1 MAMGFKIV
9 VLMLFSVLIGCFVRD
24 SHQLD
29 PAMSQKTRLKFGSK
43 TPYRRRE
50 IAFEGPKNC
59 EPLHIN
65 MVLRHGTRFP
75 SKKDV
80 GKVDKML
87 KVVNEAFN
95 SSTHMQ
101 KRIGDLRFP
110 WKNPFSHSHDKLLAP
125 SGEQEMY
132 YIAKEMLK
140 RFPSLL
146 SLPYHPQDFDFISTG
161 TSRTTQ
167 SAMAFAYGLF
177 EGRGRLGS
185 ALFQPVAVQSR
196 DINNDPLLRFF
207 DQCPKYTTEV
217 VENKTAFV
225 EFKTFKHGEEMKA
238 VLQKVLRK
246 MGISSDV
253 ISEESLVGMYVAC
266 IFEVTIYGR
275 EDTWCQLFDHEDLL
289 VLEYLFD
296 LKHYWKRGY
305 GYPINYK
312 IGCPLLENIISSLK
326 NATDPTSV
334 EKKYGTFM
342 FAHAETL
349 QPLYALLGL
358 FKDHDDLRAD
368 NFFKQLERKYRTSF
382 IVPFG
387 ANIAFVMY
395 KCSERGVNSSKESEG
410 FNPWPF
416 IVQVFVNEELIGLPC
431 CAEQTE
437 CPLETIL
444 QCFDSKPNISC
455 NLSSLCG
462 LESGSPEK
470 SHTEL

>member
-1 MAMGFKIV
+1 MV
-9 VLMLFSVLIGCFVRD
+9 VLVLFSVVIGSFLRD
-24 SHQLD
+24 SHQLQ
-29 PAMSQKTRLKFGSK
+29 PSLFEKTRVKFGSK
-43 TPYRRRE
+43 TPYRKRE
-50 IAFEGPKNC
+50 IAFERPKNC
-59 EPLHIN
+59 EPLHIS

-80 GKVDKML
+80 GKIDKML
-87 KVVNEAFN
+87 KVVHEAFN
-95 SSTHMQ
+95 SSTYKQ
-101 KRIGDLRFP
+101 KHIGDLRFP

-140 RFPSLL
+140 RFPRLL
-146 SLPYHPQDFDFISTG
+146 SLPYQPQDFDFISTG
-161 TSRTTQ
+161 TSRTTR

-177 EGRGRLGS
+177 EGRGRLGPG
-185 ALFQPVAVQSR
+185 LFQPVAVQSR

-207 DQCPKYTTEV
+207 DLCPKYVTEV
-217 VENKTAFV
+217 AENKTALP
-225 EFKTFKHGEEMKA
+225 EFKTFKHGKEMKA
-238 VLQKVLRK
+238 VLQKVLSK
-246 MGISSDV
+246 IDIPSGD

-266 IFEVTIYGR
+266 IFEVNIYGR
-275 EDTWCQLFDHEDLL
+275 ENTWCQLFDDEDLL

-305 GYPINYK
+305 GYPISYM

-326 NATDPTSV
+326 NATDPTSE

-358 FKDHDDLRAD
+358 FKDREDLRAD
-368 NFFKQLERKYRTSF
+368 NFLKQLERKYRTSY

-387 ANIAFVMY
+387 ANIAFVLY
-395 KCSERGVNSSKESEG
+395 KCSERQANSSKESEG
-410 FNPWPF
+410 LYPWPF
-416 IVQVFVNEELIGLPC
+416 ILQVFVNEELVGLPC
-431 CAEQTE
+431 CDEQTE
-437 CPLETIL
+437 CPLETFL
-444 QCFDSKPNISC
+444 QCFDNKPDISC